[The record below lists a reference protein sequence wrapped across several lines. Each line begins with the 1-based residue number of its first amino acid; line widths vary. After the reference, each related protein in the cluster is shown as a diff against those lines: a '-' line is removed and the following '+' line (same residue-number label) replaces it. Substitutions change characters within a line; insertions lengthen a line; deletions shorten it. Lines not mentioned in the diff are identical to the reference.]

1 MNPAELPLRDIHLP
15 PPPGWWPPAPGWWA
29 VLAVMVIAGLW
40 GIWWRTRARRR
51 RSAVAQATLE
61 LTRMRA
67 DAATTPAQL
76 AAELSAL
83 LRRVCISLFP
93 RQQVASL
100 TGDSW
105 LQFLDGI
112 CGGREFCHGPGRVL
126 IQAPYR
132 PGVSRQELDP
142 VLDLCATWL
151 VVARRR
157 AAGGKHDPV

>member
-29 VLAVMVIAGLW
+29 LLAVMVIACVCAT
-40 GIWWRTRARRR
+40 WWYRRAGRK
-51 RSAVAQATLE
+51 RSAVAQARLE
-61 LTRMRA
+61 LTRLRA
-67 DAATTPAQL
+67 DSTVAPTQL

-93 RQQVASL
+93 RRQVAGL
-100 TGDSW
+100 TGDGW
-105 LQFLDGI
+105 LQFLDEVR
-112 CGGREFCHGPGRVL
+112 GGGEFCRGPGRVL

-151 VVARRR
+151 EAVSRR
-157 AAGGKHDPV
+157 AAGVRHDPV